1 MRPDIFFDPQTHTY
15 LVDGQEVPSVTTILQ
30 PLSNRSY
37 SSVNPSVLEYARNRG
52 TVVHEAL
59 ELIDLDA
66 DPDISP
72 EIVPYLN
79 AYEEWKSIY
88 RPTFTD
94 IEQIVYEDE
103 LGYIGTLDRAGYLNG
118 NDFAIIDIKTSNP
131 TKEAL
136 VSACAQTAAYATAYP
151 NRINIDRYILFLK
164 SDGSWRF
171 QSAME
176 YEKKYSFDGYSVFL
190 KLLETHKMVSKLL
203 NRKEKKS
210 A

>member
-1 MRPDIFFDPQTHTY
+1 MKHDIVFFEDTHEY
-15 LVDGQEVPSVTTILQ
+15 VVDGQEVPSVTTILQ
-30 PLSNRSY
+30 PLSNRGY
-37 SSVNPSVLEYARNRG
+37 SAINPSVLEYARNRG
-52 TVVHEAL
+52 TAVHEAL

-103 LGYIGTLDRAGYLNG
+103 LEYIGTLDRAGYLNG
-118 NDFAIIDIKTSNP
+118 NEFAIIDIKTSNP

-136 VSACAQTAAYATAYP
+136 VSVCLQTAAYAIAYP
-151 NRINIDRYILFLK
+151 TKTEISRYALFLK
-164 SDGSWRF
+164 PDGTFRF
-171 QSAME
+171 QNCTE
-176 YEKKYSFDGYSVFL
+176 YESRYLFSGYDAWL
-190 KLLETHKMVSKLL
+190 KMLEYYKMVSKLIET
-203 NRKEKKS
+203 RGKK
-210 A
+210 